1 MAKEV
6 ERCLA
11 LEPNAPTLPAA
22 TMTLS
27 ADQPQFFTM
36 GEITERLDH
45 GARGGDRGAGWITTT
60 RGAVGVGGPFD
71 CHGNGV
77 SNQSGLGSQTV
88 DRVGQQDIPG
98 RPSKD
103 ARPRADIEHSVDDN
117 GSPAVK
123 RAALRSDAVDRLIVA
138 LRINF
143 PHDPAVFGRVS
154 AQPSINRA
162 SSSEIPTK
170 N

>member
-45 GARGGDRGAGWITTT
+45 GARGGDRDAGWITTKSE
-60 RGAVGVGGPFD
+60 RPPWALQLGVP
-71 CHGNGV
+71 V
-77 SNQSGLGSQTV
+77 KAKAW
-88 DRVGQQDIPG
+88 G
-98 RPSKD
+98 R
-103 ARPRADIEHSVDDN
+103 
-117 GSPAVK
+117 
-123 RAALRSDAVDRLIVA
+123 
-138 LRINF
+138 
-143 PHDPAVFGRVS
+143 
-154 AQPSINRA
+154 
-162 SSSEIPTK
+162 
-170 N
+170 